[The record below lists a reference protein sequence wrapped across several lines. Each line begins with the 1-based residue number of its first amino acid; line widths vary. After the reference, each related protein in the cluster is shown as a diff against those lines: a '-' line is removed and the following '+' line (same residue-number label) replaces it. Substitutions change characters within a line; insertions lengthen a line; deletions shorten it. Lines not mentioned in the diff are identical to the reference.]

1 MKYKNNL
8 LKKIKNKSAKI
19 CVVGLGYVGF
29 PLMDLIKKKGFEV
42 VGIDTD
48 NSKVNALKKKLFS
61 VIFAIQNLQLL
72 HTNVVTNYTA
82 VN

>member
-48 NSKVNALKKKLFS
+48 SSKVNALKKKTF
-61 VIFAIQNLQLL
+61 FG
-72 HTNVVTNYTA
+72 
-82 VN
+82 